1 MYVWYLLFEKVI
13 WADLL
18 QQGDVMVIYKQI
30 TETSLKCVFDN
41 YHYHRPPFIEI
52 ARLYSDVIKK
62 TIFNSRIVQ
71 YIAIRHI

>member
-1 MYVWYLLFEKVI
+1 LYVCYLLFEKVI

-18 QQGDVMVIYKQI
+18 QPGDVMVMYKQI
-30 TETSLKCVFDN
+30 TEIYLKCVFDN
-41 YHYHRPPFIEI
+41 YHYHRPAFIEI
-52 ARLYSDVIKK
+52 ATLYSDVIKK